1 MHSAHRA
8 ARRLSELVQPA
19 LAPSQQTE
27 NAVPRTEKHASAL
40 RLELA
45 AQLRVSAET
54 LLLATV
60 V

>member
-8 ARRLSELVQPA
+8 ARRHLELVQPA

-27 NAVPRTEKHASAL
+27 SAVPRMEKHASAL
-40 RLELA
+40 HLELA

-54 LLLATV
+54 LLQATV